1 MLSCFCRVQHFG
13 TPWTI
18 AYPSAHGILQARMGS
33 HSLLQGLFPTQGSD
47 LSLLY
52 FRCILYLGATR
63 KDLYLLKCGHLPE
76 QRPVWPLV
84 FEKCLYFLIKEHIPP
99 HWQLENIIKAE
110 KENKNHSF
118 SHIPGIKSFFV
129 CFFPVSFFS
138 PSTTYMQSRQHC
150 VNELFSGILLKGK
163 VNALYPK
170 ELGPSSSWGLLT
182 CLHAILIELFHL
194 PLWNVKRATVQSGA
208 FVAQVKSLWA
218 ERPQVS
224 FPGAVQNCS
233 APPWSHFSRCI
244 IALIK
249 CSWL

>member
-1 MLSCFCRVQHFG
+1 MEFSKLEWVVIPFSRGCSQPRGQIWVSCISGVFFILEPPGKTFTCLNVVICLS
-13 TPWTI
+13 
-18 AYPSAHGILQARMGS
+18 
-33 HSLLQGLFPTQGSD
+33 
-47 LSLLY
+47 
-52 FRCILYLGATR
+52 
-63 KDLYLLKCGHLPE
+63 KDLCDHLFLK
-76 QRPVWPLV
+76 
-84 FEKCLYFLIKEHIPP
+84 KCLYFLIKEHIPP